1 MNIKIL
7 GTGCSK
13 CDKLYKMIN
22 QIIESENI
30 DTTVEKVQDMKDIM
44 SYGIMATPGLVIDN
58 KVIFAGSLPSKKK
71 LIKILREN

>member
-22 QIIESENI
+22 EIIKSEKI
-30 DTTVEKVQDMKDIM
+30 DATIEKVQDMKDIM

-58 KVIFAGSLPSKKK
+58 KIIFSGSLPSKKK
-71 LIKILREN
+71 LIKILKNN